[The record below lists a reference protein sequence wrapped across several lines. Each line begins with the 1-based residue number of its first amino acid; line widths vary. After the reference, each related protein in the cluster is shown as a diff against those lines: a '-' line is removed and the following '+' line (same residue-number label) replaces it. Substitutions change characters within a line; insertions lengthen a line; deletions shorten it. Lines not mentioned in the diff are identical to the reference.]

1 MMGHRLSGLL
11 KMMKENSFLGIHVGF
26 VSAGLAGAEAGRD
39 GRTGRAHGHR
49 WPDPEL
55 GGPSLTYLPQSDIMV
70 TR

>member
-1 MMGHRLSGLL
+1 MVHQLSGLL
-11 KMMKENSFLGIHVGF
+11 KMMKENSFPGIHADF

-49 WPDPEL
+49 WPDTEL
-55 GGPSLTYLPQSDIMV
+55 GGSSVTYLPQSDIMV